1 MKASA
6 PTYDLNRNLGMQPVP
21 ERPWPRKQ
29 KSSPFAAALGY
40 RGIKSDRAYDAASGD
55 RMNEHWSE
63 SWGSADS
70 DLLDVLPVLRERSRA
85 SNRNNP
91 IAAAITR
98 AYVDNVIG
106 TGIVPQARIDAEALG
121 LTREEADAWNRQVDA
136 SFMEWAKTAD
146 LTGQQSFWALQKLF
160 VRKWV
165 EDGDVFGLPVLAR
178 SEFRKS
184 PVMIEAIEAER
195 CDSPNFGL
203 DERIRGGVERSSGG
217 EIIAYWFLPSHP
229 GNLWGSPKVQT
240 PVRVPA
246 WTREGRRRVMH
257 LWQMLRPEQSRGV
270 PFFTPVLDR
279 LGKLESYSEAER
291 IAALVQS
298 CFTGWIKRTEPIY
311 NALLQAGNPN
321 VTTTSEGRIVEQL
334 EPGIIEHLAPG
345 EDIVF
350 GNPSRPSTNYEPFVL
365 ISMREIGAPLGL
377 PLELILCDWTKT
389 TWTSGRMSLIE
400 AWRTFGGMQAHMI
413 ESGLRPVRELWLEEE
428 IRAGRIKAPQFRA
441 LPEAYFRCRW
451 VAQGRTWVDPLKE
464 VAAAEAK
471 IKAGLSTFAEECAAL
486 GKDPDEVL
494 EQLVRERAQRRAK
507 GIGLDLEDFGASVRA
522 GVLTPQLDDERYVRE
537 AMALPPAGPDVEAA
551 WKEEGGARRPITL
564 TQPSEP
570 VPPAVEEQPAPER
583 ETREEREE
591 REETER

>member
-1 MKASA
+1 MKAAA

-136 SFMEWAKTAD
+136 AFMEWAKTAD

-195 CDSPNFGL
+195 CDSPNRGL
-203 DERIRGGVERSSGG
+203 DERIRGGVERSGGG

-229 GNLWGSPKVQT
+229 GNLWGSPKMQT

-291 IAALVQS
+291 IAALVQA
-298 CFTGWIKRTEPIY
+298 CFTAWIKRTEPIY

-321 VTTTSEGRIVEQL
+321 VTTTSEGRIIDQL
-334 EPGIIEHLAPG
+334 EPGAIEHLSPG

-428 IRAGRIKAPQFRA
+428 IRAGRVKAPQFRA

-507 GIGLDLEDFGASVRA
+507 GIGFDLKELDTAASA
-522 GVLTPQLDDERYVRE
+522 GVLTPQLEDERYARE
-537 AMALPPAGPDVEAA
+537 ALSLPPPGPQVEQA
-551 WKEEGGARRPITL
+551 WSEDGGARRRK
-564 TQPSEP
+564 
-570 VPPAVEEQPAPER
+570 QPALVLQQER
-583 ETREEREE
+583 GGGEKTAPAHNGADEEREE
-591 REETER
+591 Q